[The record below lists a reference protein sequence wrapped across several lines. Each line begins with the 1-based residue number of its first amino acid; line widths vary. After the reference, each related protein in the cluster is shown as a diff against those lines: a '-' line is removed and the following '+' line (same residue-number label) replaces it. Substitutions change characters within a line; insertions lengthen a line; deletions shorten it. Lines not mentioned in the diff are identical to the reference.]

1 MIPTRR
7 QTDDKPAA
15 VNGGG
20 LSGLSHVD
28 RKSLTPRPAPTA
40 MLNPSNA
47 SLASGNMGGL
57 GMTTN
62 QIRNAHPPGTSQN
75 HITAMKKHMNQ
86 GANFKSAHNMAT
98 QQGFP
103 AKRRGIGL
111 SMPSTKTVGFGV
123 LMLAVASGSYYYYN
137 RRSLRDALAEEE
149 DDSE

>member
-7 QTDDKPAA
+7 QSDDKPAPA
-15 VNGGG
+15 SGGG

-28 RKSLTPRPAPTA
+28 RKSLTPRPAPTT

-47 SLASGNMGGL
+47 SLASGNTGGL

-75 HITAMKKHMNQ
+75 HITAMKRHMNQ
-86 GANFKSAHNMAT
+86 GANFQSAHNMAT

-103 AKRRGIGL
+103 AKRRGMGL
-111 SMPSTKTVGFGV
+111 SKPSTKTVGFTV
-123 LMLAVASGSYYYYN
+123 LMAAVAGGSYFFYT
-137 RRSLRDALAEEE
+137 RRNLRDALAEEE

>member
-7 QTDDKPAA
+7 QSDDKPAPA
-15 VNGGG
+15 SGGG

-28 RKSLTPRPAPTA
+28 RKSLTPRPAPTT

-47 SLASGNMGGL
+47 SLASGNTGGL

-75 HITAMKKHMNQ
+75 HITAMKRHMNQ
-86 GANFKSAHNMAT
+86 GANFQSAHNMAT

-111 SMPSTKTVGFGV
+111 SKPSTSTVGYT
-123 LMLAVASGSYYYYN
+123 LLLLAVTSGSVMYYK
-137 RRSLRDALAEEE
+137 RRNLRDLLAEEE

>member
-7 QTDDKPAA
+7 QSDDKPAPSS
-15 VNGGG
+15 GGG

-28 RKSLTPRPAPTA
+28 RKSLAPRPAPST

-47 SLASGNMGGL
+47 SLASGNTGGL

-75 HITAMKKHMNQ
+75 HITAMKSHMNQ
-86 GANFKSAHNMAT
+86 GANFQSAHNAAT

-103 AKRRGIGL
+103 AKRRGMGL
-111 SMPSTKTVGFGV
+111 SKPSSKTVGFAV
-123 LMLAVASGSYYYYN
+123 LMAAVAGGSYFYYN